1 MASNHNLGPAKQRDS
16 SAVAAPAVASYGAA
30 AILAYQQ
37 ACIAAQSLTYPANQ
51 TALNAAAAARDKALD
66 PGAIISY

>member
-1 MASNHNLGPAKQRDS
+1 MATNHHLGFAAQRDAS
-16 SAVAAPAVASYGAA
+16 ATAAVAVANYGAA
-30 AILAYQQ
+30 ALLAYQQ

-66 PGAIISY
+66 PSALVNY